1 MAGVPCGSGGTGPF
15 AEGGG
20 DEGDGAAGGTP
31 FDLGDGFGERVEEDG
46 AGDGDAAAD
55 DDAFRVDDID
65 DGGDAAGEG
74 VEGAVPDGDGVRV
87 SCGDGVDEGAGG
99 LPAACGAGGD
109 VVIACEEFEA
119 AGHVSDGGRAVE
131 VEAEVAEVAGAAE
144 VAAEETTV

>member
-1 MAGVPCGSGGTGPF
+1 MAGVPCCAGGTGPF

-55 DDAFRVDDID
+55 DDAFGVDDID

-74 VEGAVPDGDGVRV
+74 VEGAFPDGDGVRV
-87 SCGDGVDEGAGG
+87 SGGDGGDEIAGG
-99 LPAACGAGGD
+99 LPAAGGAGGD
-109 VVIACEEFEA
+109 VVIAGEEFEA
-119 AGHVSDGGRAVE
+119 AGHASDGGRAVE
-131 VEAEVAEVAGAAE
+131 IEAEVAEVAGASE
-144 VAAEETTV
+144 VAAEETAL